1 MTDDTTLWS
10 NIASCN
16 GWDATVALSG
26 DICNEWANH
35 PSNGITSIAANTG
48 YSIYFTK
55 YVSTLGYDNV
65 RILYDVYPESLE
77 EKEDDFCYVK
87 YSNDAGSSWI
97 TAATYDDQDK
107 DSTHSDTIN
116 CNNAADNNANFRV
129 KFEAVNNNYATDKKD
144 DWCSWRN
151 MKILADFIP
160 TPFPTSSPTDATP
173 SPLPSPTHNPSKSP
187 TIITVLPSK
196 YPSQSPNSKAWQCGD
211 ILRED
216 YEQLAVPVG
225 WFICYITAEL
235 DPNYVGNL
243 CSQLLVNV
251 CGGFD
256 SAGLLAAGGNYGC
269 WHGNILSGEEASDA
283 TNNVVSRSC
292 VDNTQHT
299 TKLNAWSGTD
309 VLLGVCFDCPIVPTT
324 PAPTSPTNIPTTFP
338 SKTPTSLTNQPTI
351 TPTTSPTAIS
361 NQPSV
366 TPTVSPTKYPSTS
379 PTVTTITPTKYPTR
393 TPTKLPSKTPSK
405 SPTDNPS
412 FSPTQTTVTPTHTP
426 TYTPTAITTQPTTAP
441 IVPTACPLVSATSTL
456 PPQSSSYSGNVR
468 GYWFQAPVD
477 FAFTGI
483 LIPTTASTG
492 SMTAAIVR
500 FNNGP
505 PPQYATTTNDF
516 VQLDYWK
523 QVSTIPINCIC

>member
-216 YEQLAVPVG
+216 YKQLGVPVG

-292 VDNTQHT
+292 NNNVQHT

-309 VLLGVCFDCPIVPTT
+309 VLLGVCFDCPLVPTT
-324 PAPTSPTNIPTTFP
+324 VVPTAPTS
-338 SKTPTSLTNQPTI
+338 S
-351 TPTTSPTAIS
+351 A
-361 NQPSV
+361 
-366 TPTVSPTKYPSTS
+366 SPTKYPSIS
-379 PTVTTITPTKYPTR
+379 PIVTTENPSKYPTKFPTTKTPTK
-393 TPTKLPSKTPSK
+393 TPSSYLPTTNPTH
-405 SPTDNPS
+405 SPTNNP
-412 FSPTQTTVTPTHTP
+412 FVSPVTTKPTTSE
-426 TYTPTAITTQPTTAP
+426 PTASIVLPTN
-441 IVPTACPLVSATSTL
+441 IVTDKPS
-456 PPQSSSYSGNVR
+456 
-468 GYWFQAPVD
+468 
-477 FAFTGI
+477 
-483 LIPTTASTG
+483 LIPTLQPT
-492 SMTAAIVR
+492 
-500 FNNGP
+500 
-505 PPQYATTTNDF
+505 
-516 VQLDYWK
+516 
-523 QVSTIPINCIC
+523 VSPITMRPTKSPIKRRK